1 MPNNHKEQASLEKL
15 KQILETLTEE
25 VSPLF
30 PDDSAQLSSWRR
42 SLAQGTI
49 SVTSP
54 IGQAL
59 IGKEAGDDVRVQT
72 PGGVKN
78 LEILD
83 IDYAEQS

>member
-1 MPNNHKEQASLEKL
+1 VGPYEA
-15 KQILETLTEE
+15 
-25 VSPLF
+25 
-30 PDDSAQLSSWRR
+30 D
-42 SLAQGTI
+42 LAQGTI

-83 IDYAEQS
+83 IDYAAKS

>member
-42 SLAQGTI
+42 SL
-49 SVTSP
+49 
-54 IGQAL
+54 
-59 IGKEAGDDVRVQT
+59 EAG
-72 PGGVKN
+72 
-78 LEILD
+78 
-83 IDYAEQS
+83 

>member
-1 MPNNHKEQASLEKL
+1 VIFGSTVDLEDL
-15 KQILETLTEE
+15 DTGEE
-25 VSPLF
+25 ARYRLVGPYEA
-30 PDDSAQLSSWRR
+30 D
-42 SLAQGTI
+42 LAQGTI

-59 IGKEAGDDVRVQT
+59 IGKEAGDDIRVQT